1 MPGIAIGN
9 NTYQGEYANEIL
21 TKMLMVG
28 RTISQGGITVYQD
41 IKKKQRMPLMNMDDG
56 AIAAYTDEFTPGA
69 DIPYSERELEP
80 KGFSLHKTFTYSNLR
95 QFFFSNAMAL
105 GLRNTDVPSEVETAI
120 IALFQNF
127 MSNRMDAMIWNSDTA
142 NAGLA
147 ADLQI
152 FDGLLKK
159 MAADPDVV
167 PVAATTLTKANI
179 IEEMEKVHLAEA
191 VEISDKMDLFYY
203 MDVRSHKLYKQALGI
218 RDQYVQDQPIQGG
231 IFFDENRTFMALPNF
246 PANTIVATTAS
257 NLGLGTD
264 LLNEENQVEIKD
276 MREST
281 LDHEVRFR
289 ADGTADVNFAR
300 GEEVVL
306 YS

>member
-1 MPGIAIGN
+1 MAGIAVGN
-9 NTYQGEYANEIL
+9 NTYNGTHANEIM

-28 RTISQGGITVYQD
+28 KTIANGGITVFQD
-41 IKKKQRMPLMNMDDG
+41 IKTEQQIPLMNMDDG
-56 AIAAYTDEFTPGA
+56 AIAPYTDAFTPGA
-69 DIPYSERELEP
+69 DIPYAERTLNP

-95 QFFFSNAMAL
+95 QFFFSNRMAL
-105 GLRNTDVPSEVETAI
+105 GLRNTDIPAEVETAI
-120 IALFQNF
+120 IAMFQNF

-142 NAGLA
+142 NGALA

-159 MAADPDVV
+159 IASDPDVV
-167 PVAATTLTKANI
+167 PVPGTTLTKTNI
-179 IEEMEKVHLAEA
+179 ITELDKVHLAEA
-191 VEISDKMDLFYY
+191 DEISDRLDLFYY

-218 RDQYVQDQPIQGG
+218 RDKYAQDEPIQGG
-231 IFFDENRTFMALPNF
+231 IFIDGNRTFLAMPNF
-246 PANTIVATTAS
+246 PANTIVATPAS
-257 NLGLGTD
+257 NLAFGTD
-264 LLNEENQVEIKD
+264 LLNEESQVEIKD

-289 ADGTADVNFAR
+289 ADGTADVNHAR